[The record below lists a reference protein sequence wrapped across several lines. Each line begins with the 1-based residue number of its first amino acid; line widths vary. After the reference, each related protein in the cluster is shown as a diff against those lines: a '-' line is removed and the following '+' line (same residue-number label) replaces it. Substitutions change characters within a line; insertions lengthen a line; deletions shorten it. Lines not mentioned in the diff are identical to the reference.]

1 MTAKKNNELPT
12 DVGEAK
18 TDIVLENND
27 SQVPEDET
35 SNVGACETEMVK
47 ETPSP
52 GHEEFGEPLK
62 TDLEAQDEDSEVPGN
77 QEEIKSVADA
87 ELAMGVEMVK
97 QVTEGVEII
106 GDGETDTGPHQEDVR
121 PGREFSEN
129 NQFLETDNEVDEGI
143 STGEIDSKEIAKA
156 DSEITEKTLNAM
168 ENSGE
173 EGGTV
178 KPKKKR
184 DTLEVAKTKEEAV
197 EEINPEKKRRKG

>member
-27 SQVPEDET
+27 SQVPEEET

-52 GHEEFGEPLK
+52 GHEEFGEPPK
-62 TDLEAQDEDSEVPGN
+62 TDLETQDEDSEVPGN

-106 GDGETDTGPHQEDVR
+106 GDGETDTGPHQKDVH

-129 NQFLETDNEVDEGI
+129 NQFLETDSEIDEGI
-143 STGEIDSKEIAKA
+143 STG
-156 DSEITEKTLNAM
+156 
-168 ENSGE
+168 
-173 EGGTV
+173 
-178 KPKKKR
+178 
-184 DTLEVAKTKEEAV
+184 
-197 EEINPEKKRRKG
+197 

>member
-52 GHEEFGEPLK
+52 GHEEFGEAPK
-62 TDLEAQDEDSEVPGN
+62 TDLETQDEDAGMHGN
-77 QEEIKSVADA
+77 QEKNAPIPKT
-87 ELAMGVEMVK
+87 ELGTTGEAAT
-97 QVTEGVEII
+97 QVTEGVEIVS
-106 GDGETDTGPHQEDVR
+106 DNETDIEPHQEDVH

-129 NQFLETDNEVDEGI
+129 NQVLETDR
-143 STGEIDSKEIAKA
+143 EID
-156 DSEITEKTLNAM
+156 
-168 ENSGE
+168 
-173 EGGTV
+173 
-178 KPKKKR
+178 
-184 DTLEVAKTKEEAV
+184 EAH
-197 EEINPEKKRRKG
+197 